1 MTKTKNG
8 DIFEGLESQIDIN
21 RDKLSWGE
29 GKEQFNMNSYEV
41 KRMREHIC
49 KAKVK
54 GTQINSL
61 KKWAEIYHYKKMPW
75 KLISR
80 SQPAPTHLTGKL
92 WI

>member
-1 MTKTKNG
+1 METSL
-8 DIFEGLESQIDIN
+8 IEGLESQIDIN

-54 GTQINSL
+54 GTKINSL
-61 KKWAEIYHYKKMPW
+61 KKWAEIYHYKKMPCMET
-75 KLISR
+75 SM
-80 SQPAPTHLTGKL
+80 GK
-92 WI
+92 IKK